1 MDDHSLVKIV
11 RESRF
16 KNLGELQKE
25 CNEAIVRASR
35 VWSLEQDLRGTRIQ
49 RLSSVSE
56 ESVESQL
63 SVMEAPPV
71 EQSSTVSE
79 KHASKRKKNII
90 SCFFK
95 KVRKAVKLP
104 ICSKNTVDCLP
115 QQDPQFDNS
124 TPSLEGA
131 SACLKLKTASR
142 LDDSIPNVINEGS
155 TDRPKLEASVTK
167 KGTEERRKRRG
178 IHSFFKSVWKAM
190 KKPFCCQ
197 NKVEPFVPPP
207 ELDDP
212 ELSPVPEP
220 SDCVP
225 TNESISTRYIVQ
237 NIIGEGGYGK
247 VYEGIRI
254 SDGKKVA
261 IKRIKK
267 TVRDHYLQTVSWQSI
282 TCI

>member
-1 MDDHSLVKIV
+1 MS
-11 RESRF
+11 S
-16 KNLGELQKE
+16 
-25 CNEAIVRASR
+25 
-35 VWSLEQDLRGTRIQ
+35 

-63 SVMEAPPV
+63 SVMEARPV

-124 TPSLEGA
+124 TPSLEGWNDAALSSSDGCPEQSSFTLPGEVLVEPVKA